1 MKSSVELKLS
11 QKKLLL
17 TSLIVLI
24 TALLG
29 TYFNSSYQKC
39 IMKTT
44 NLNSSKEIKVFFRE
58 WCGQQ

>member
-44 NLNSSKEIKVFFRE
+44 NFNSSKEI
-58 WCGQQ
+58 